1 MSKTAIYPICLISMI
16 ASAIFYQFK
25 GNPRDKYKNN
35 IEVLAQSIERPEH
48 QSSTLTAYNDAV
60 PTILSVMAIARP
72 LLTGQEPFS
81 VSLDNGIWYISG
93 TKGDIVKVSKETG
106 EVLDTPERK

>member
-25 GNPRDKYKNN
+25 GNPRDNYKNKT
-35 IEVLAQSIERPEH
+35 EMTASVKQTEL
-48 QSSTLTAYNDAV
+48 QSSASIVYSDVA
-60 PTILSVMAIARP
+60 PTIQTVVAIAEP

-81 VSLDNGIWYISG
+81 VSLDNEIWYISG
-93 TKGDIVKVSKETG
+93 TKGDIVKVSKATG
-106 EVLDTPERK
+106 EVL

>member
-35 IEVLAQSIERPEH
+35 TEVLAQSEEQQKH
-48 QSSTLTAYNDAV
+48 QSFTSTIYNDAV
-60 PTILSVMAIARP
+60 PTILSAIAIAKP
-72 LLTGQEPFS
+72 LLIEQEPFS

-93 TKGDIVKVSKETG
+93 TKGDIVKVSKATG
-106 EVLDTPERK
+106 EVL